1 MTNMTRDRIVVY
13 GLLAAA
19 VVLALTR
26 HVVSSRTVLLIAV
39 VVPSIILHE
48 VSHGVAALAFGDDTA
63 KRAGRLTLNP
73 IPHIDPFGTI
83 LLPALLALSSLG
95 VFGYAKPVPIDPS
108 RMRNPR
114 NDAVWVSLAG
124 PATNIVLALLAALWL
139 RAVHPFALA
148 TDFGPWRVRIPVA
161 FGIVNVVLAVF
172 NLLPIP
178 PLDGSSVITRFLPEA
193 WHDGWA
199 TLQKYGMVVLIV
211 IVLLR
216 PQALSRVFNPAL
228 NLWVRVISR

>member
-1 MTNMTRDRIVVY
+1 
-13 GLLAAA
+13 L
-19 VVLALTR
+19 
-26 HVVSSRTVLLIAV
+26 LLIAV

-108 RMRNPR
+108 RMRHPR

-124 PATNIVLALLAALWL
+124 PATNIVLALLAAIWL
-139 RAVHPFALA
+139 RAVHPIALA

-178 PLDGSSVITRFLPEA
+178 PLDGSSVITRFLPKT
-193 WHDGWA
+193 WQSGWG
-199 TLQKYGMVVLIV
+199 TLQKYGMLVLIV

-228 NLWVRVISR
+228 NLWVRVIGT